1 MKSVVKIL
9 ANNKNLSV
17 NAYLIDLIR
26 KDQEGMFDTMQI
38 AEKNREKISGIEGN
52 MHDGYNVIFNDGHTV
67 HCRTKKDVRP
77 AIISYLHKENKCL
90 TEDKQSLTEDTQNQH
105 LTLLLSCYY
114 QRETL
119 RNADKEKSHKIGVL
133 PNFTGC
139 KKCCFLSL
147 RELRS
152 LTSFLKSVFHETE
165 A

>member
-67 HCRTKKDVRP
+67 HCRTKKDVRQ
-77 AIISYLHKENKCL
+77 AIISYLNKENKC
-90 TEDKQSLTEDTQNQH
+90 LTEDTQNQH

-133 PNFTGC
+133 PINVNEFAH
-139 KKCCFLSL
+139 FL
-147 RELRS
+147 
-152 LTSFLKSVFHETE
+152 